1 MVDAPA
7 SPSAASRSLA
17 RRRNECTRQGRLWLP
32 GPARRAGP
40 RVAAQAVTLA
50 RTPDALL
57 PGWRA
62 QAVGR
67 RFGRIV
73 RTERRSRGPVSG
85 LRAPPPADC
94 RKAGILQYC
103 AVSASRCR
111 SGQRR
116 GAAEL
121 GWLASGAVTPGE
133 PGANRQPGRPRPPPQ
148 PAGATM
154 RSSRR
159 LRGRGSL
166 AAVRSGV
173 PRPPSRSSA
182 ATAGLQRGPGPRG
195 RPSCS
200 RSPQFRCAYRP
211 PACCTCLAV
220 MPRLLAYCLGD
231 GS

>member
-1 MVDAPA
+1 MHTAGAPMV
-7 SPSAASRSLA
+7 
-17 RRRNECTRQGRLWLP
+17 TRP
-32 GPARRAGP
+32 GPPGRSAGCRSSGHPRAGTR
-40 RVAAQAVTLA
+40 RVVARLA
-50 RTPDALL
+50 
-57 PGWRA
+57 A

-67 RFGRIV
+67 RIGRIV
-73 RTERRSRGPVSG
+73 RTERRSRGPFSG

-94 RKAGILQYC
+94 RNAVDTVILHC
-103 AVSASRCR
+103 PGARCR

-121 GWLASGAVTPGE
+121 GRLASGAVTPGG
-133 PGANRQPGRPRPPPQ
+133 PGANRQPGRPRSPPQ

-166 AAVRSGV
+166 AAVRSSV